1 MTLKTSH
8 ELKQLKTRLTKLQV
22 ELKEAK
28 EVMADSTRSYQKL
41 QDTEK
46 GLKERIKDLEKG
58 AKELVVSEHA
68 MLRYF
73 ERVMG
78 VDLEEVKSI
87 ILSETLQS
95 QWKILGNGKYPLKD
109 TGKAVIKDSVV
120 VTIE

>member
-1 MTLKTSH
+1 MTLKSSH

-28 EVMADSTRSYQKL
+28 EVMAESTRSYQKI
-41 QDTEK
+41 QHTEK
-46 GLKERIKDLEKG
+46 DLQTRITILEKG

-95 QWKILGNGKYPLKD
+95 QWKTLGNGKYPLQG